1 MEGGEWKMIQPFNH
15 ARISLDFDLKYFEMC
30 LAYPLS
36 AFPNPGHKKSN
47 WVWMHILDSAE
58 IRMHV

>member
-36 AFPNPGHKKSN
+36 AFPNPGHKKN
-47 WVWMHILDSAE
+47 N
-58 IRMHV
+58 